1 MQGLATI
8 VTSVEALVAVRPSGL
23 VTVMVR
29 SPGAAHADTVT
40 FIVML
45 VMLEKVMLFTVTPPP
60 LIDAAIWLGYPGPP
74 VSGPGSKNSDPA
86 VELPVIT
93 TSRGA

>member
-1 MQGLATI
+1 MQGEAMI
-8 VTSVEALVAVRPSGL
+8 VRSVEALVVARPSGL

-40 FIVML
+40 FIIML
-45 VMLEKVMLFTVTPPP
+45 VMLEKVTLLTVTPPP
-60 LIDAAIWLGYPGPP
+60 LIAAAIWLEYPGPP